1 MRLAILVVCF
11 NRKNLTLD
19 ALRRLF
25 NQTGGKDLLIE
36 AFLIDDGSGD
46 GTADAVERHF
56 PQVHLHRGDGSLW
69 WVGGMRKAFSEALQR
84 GFDAYV
90 MFNDDTFLYPDA
102 LQRLTAAYRE
112 AARADG
118 PVILV
123 GSMRDAVTGEHSYGG
138 FIRRPNGLR
147 LDFDPVL
154 PSADR
159 LLPCDTMNGNFTL
172 IPAEIAA
179 ELGNFD
185 GAFLQKFADL
195 DYGLRAT
202 KRGLPVRVAPG
213 YFGTCSDNPTSG
225 TWQDRSLP
233 VSKRWH
239 NLLSPKG
246 VPVREWVLYTRRHFG
261 WRWPLYAVSPYL
273 RTMLG
278 R

>member
-11 NRKNLTLD
+11 NRKDFTLI

-25 NQTGGKDLLIE
+25 NQTGMEHLSVEVFLL
-36 AFLIDDGSGD
+36 DDGSRD
-46 GTADAVERHF
+46 GTADAVEQAF
-56 PQVHLHRGDGSLW
+56 PHVHLLRGDGSLW
-69 WVGGMRKAFSEALQR
+69 WVGGMRKAFDAALSK

-102 LQRLTAAYRE
+102 LRRLTDSYKE
-112 AARADG
+112 AAKVDG
-118 PVILV
+118 PVILI
-123 GSMRDAVTGEHSYGG
+123 GSMRDAATGEHSYGG
-138 FIRRPNGLR
+138 FTQRANGLR
-147 LDFDPVL
+147 LDFYPVL
-154 PSADR
+154 PSDHAMR
-159 LLPCDTMNGNFTL
+159 PCQTMNGNFTL

-202 KRGLPVRVAPG
+202 SRGLPVRVAPG

-233 VSKRWH
+233 VSKRWQ
-239 NLLSPKG
+239 NLMSPKG
-246 VPVREWVLYTRRHFG
+246 VPVREWFLYTRRHFG
-261 WRWPLYAVSPYL
+261 WRWPLYAVSPYV
-273 RTMLG
+273 RTILG